1 MRLLVKLAWRNL
13 SFRPGKTVASV
24 LGIAVG
30 IATVVSV
37 LTVDHNTLLTQARLR
52 APTEPESDLVLQPV
66 PGAFSS
72 YEEMADALRVEPD
85 LRGIAGFARATFTLV
100 SKEDE
105 RRAGIELMAVEEE
118 ALTIHGGYAVAEGD
132 DLDHRSGVPELLVSA
147 GVAERADLAVGELV
161 ELVHTP
167 RRRGP
172 IVTCRDGELVEIAP
186 PARGPRAR
194 PARHEMR
201 VAGILAPSRLGYPK
215 NRALCALD
223 VGREVMGERFDPKF
237 WGNIRLERADFQ
249 AVEET
254 LRRRFVPF
262 QPRRALAGL
271 APEEAAF
278 RNGVR
283 FCGFLSL
290 FLGLYII
297 FNTMS
302 MSLVE
307 RVQHI
312 GLMRAL
318 GVTNAQ
324 LLCVF
329 LIEGLMLAL
338 GGALLSLLL
347 AWGIVGTFVAAHI
360 TTLGWGR
367 PLVIHEVP
375 WGSIGVVL
383 VAGVVFALL
392 GVLYP
397 FLRAA
402 RLSVIEALRRGVIEL
417 RRDPFTGVRRSL
429 LLGILLVVPLA
440 WFVGAPSD
448 EVMPVA
454 LYRAVLA
461 CLGLTGAAF
470 ALLLLAPGLL
480 GRLVQLAT
488 RPFSGPAA
496 LLARTS
502 LRTSRNRVFGT
513 VSGIMLVFAAIFLV
527 LSVLQ
532 SLKAETEDFADR
544 ALSRRLFLKT
554 RPLHDGALDRLRRVP
569 GLRTLVP
576 LNVETYAPFVV
587 RGVDDRVLQLG
598 TLGGD
603 PYTRARFAGEPTII
617 LSTRCADDYG
627 YRTGDE
633 VVLVTESDGPVAFEV
648 LAVTDEYGFAPDER
662 VFAIVSARNMKRYW
676 CLTSEGLGDDFAA
689 WAPDVLPGDLDQIRS
704 EIASIIGEDTL
715 ISLRRGEDIAD
726 EYLSDLERDFAI
738 FYAILVLTV
747 LLAAVGILNAM
758 VIAVMERRREIGLL
772 RSVGLTGGQV
782 AEMLLVESGVLGMV
796 GGVLGLL
803 LGIPLA
809 VFVTRA
815 LTEISHL
822 DLGFRLSPQA
832 LGAVAVG
839 AVVVSVL
846 AVAYP
851 ALRANR
857 LRLADVMRY
866 E

>member
-1 MRLLVKLAWRNL
+1 MRALMMLAWRNL
-13 SFRPGKTVASV
+13 SVRPGKTVASV
-24 LGIAVG
+24 LGVAVG

-37 LTVDHNTLLTQARLR
+37 LTVDHNTLLTQQSLR
-52 APTEPESDLVLQPV
+52 APTEPDSDLVLQPV

-72 YEEMADALRVEPD
+72 FEEMAEALRTAED
-85 LRGIAGFARATFTLV
+85 LRGIAGFARATYTLV
-100 SKEDE
+100 APEG
-105 RRAGIELMAVEEE
+105 RAGIELLAVEQE
-118 ALTIHGGYAVAEGD
+118 ALTIHDGYAVAEGH
-132 DLDHRSGVPELLVSA
+132 DLDFRSDAPELLVSA
-147 GVAERADLAVGELV
+147 GVAERVGLAVGDLV
-161 ELVHTP
+161 ELVYTP
-167 RRRGP
+167 RMRGP
-172 IVTCRDGELVEIAP
+172 VVACRDGELVEIAP
-186 PARGPRAR
+186 ARGTAAR
-194 PARHEMR
+194 GEQHEFR

-215 NRALCALD
+215 NRVVCSLA
-223 VGREVMGERFDPKF
+223 VGRAVMGDRFKPQF

-249 AVEET
+249 TVEAG
-254 LRRRFVPF
+254 LRQRFVPF
-262 QPRRALAGL
+262 QPTRALAGL

-307 RVQHI
+307 RVQQI
-312 GLMRAL
+312 GLLRAL
-318 GVTNAQ
+318 GVTNGQ
-324 LLCVF
+324 LLVVF
-329 LIEGLMLAL
+329 LLEGLMLAL
-338 GGALLSLLL
+338 GGAALALLL
-347 AWGIVGTFVAAHI
+347 AWGIVRAFVVMDV

-375 WGSIGVVL
+375 WGPIGVVL
-383 VAGVVFALL
+383 GAGITFALL

-397 FLRAA
+397 FVRAA

-454 LYRAVLA
+454 LYRAVLL
-461 CLGLTGAAF
+461 CLGMTGGVF

-480 GRLVQLAT
+480 AGLADLCT
-488 RPFSGPAA
+488 RPFRGPAVK
-496 LLARTS
+496 LARMA
-502 LRTSRNRVFGT
+502 LRTSRHRVFGT
-513 VSGIMLVFAAIFLV
+513 ASGLMLVFAAIFLV
-527 LSVLQ
+527 LSVLG
-532 SLKAETEDFADR
+532 SLEAETRAFADR
-544 ALSRRLFLKT
+544 ALAQRLFLKT
-554 RPLHDGALDRLRRVP
+554 GPLHDGALAELREVP

-598 TLGGD
+598 SLSGD
-603 PYTRARFAGEPTII
+603 PYVRARFAGERTIV

-627 YRTGDE
+627 YEAGDV
-633 VVLVTESDGPVAFEV
+633 VVLVTESDGPVGFEV

-662 VFAIVSARNMKRYW
+662 VFAVVSARNMKRYW
-676 CLTSEGLGDDFAA
+676 CLTGEGLGDDFAA
-689 WAPDVLPGDLDQIRS
+689 WAPDVGPGDLDQIRS
-704 EIASIIGEDTL
+704 EIAAIVGDENL
-715 ISLRRGEDIAD
+715 LSLRRGEEITAG
-726 EYLSDLERDFAI
+726 YLEDLERDFAI
-738 FYAILVLTV
+738 FYAILALTV
-747 LLAAVGILNAM
+747 LLAGVGILNAM

-772 RSVGLTGGQV
+772 RSIGLTGGQV
-782 AEMLLVESGVLGMV
+782 GTMLLVESGVLGV
-796 GGVLGLL
+796 LGGAFGLL

-809 VFVTRA
+809 IVVTRA
-815 LTEISHL
+815 LTEVSHL
-822 DLGFRLSPQA
+822 ELGFQMSPRT